1 MVLVESSGGCGG
13 LSVSGE
19 QWGLWWSWC

>member
-13 LSVSGE
+13 LGVSGE
-19 QWGLWWSWC
+19 QRGLWWS